1 MPLLEE
7 PPPAPSPPAV
17 SSLSP
22 SPDKLHPRTPSPG
35 TAVAPA
41 IRSGDSIDAREAA
54 SPALPHAFALA
65 SSGERSCRPESAAA
79 LNSSSCAPDSAAA
92 SCSEDVGGSGA
103 SALSTATLR
112 AALSDVAATR
122 RDPASAL
129 PYLVSS
135 PAASSCRSRSRSPP
149 GQIPVESKGRTGRE
163 RAAIQLPGPRTARE
177 EPNEPN
183 RDVAEPPPPVL
194 PLSSFDECAPLR
206 SAIACDSSRLPF
218 SSRATPQLA
227 TPPSL
232 PFSSS
237 SNAPSSTP
245 TSVRPDFASSK
256 PLPPLPTSRSTRV
269 ATPVQPWEL
278 VRMLEQSEVPGQRRK
293 APLLIDTRGLTAFL
307 GDEGRNCAFPTLL
320 CKRFSKG
327 NISNFALSSFITT
340 ELGKSLYTAMSLS
353 PSSSSARPIVVI
365 DDKLDSQMR
374 ESLNP
379 GAVLL
384 SVLERRNGGEGSGI
398 ICYLDQPLSQAA
410 KTEDAL
416 RRWVVLGESDD
427 ELVTLMSPSN
437 PTPHLPFS
445 SFPHGPTRLTAL
457 VPPPSLPSLP
467 VPSAPVAAPLPPVI
481 LPPLLSPR
489 ASHSTATRQ
498 RPPPP
503 KLRRIDTSENLL
515 AAYAK
520 PGTSSASVTSGV
532 AARRNRS
539 QSPAPRLHVNVQA
552 AQLGNAPVGGVMPV
566 SLHEMCHMQ
575 SKSPSA
581 MATRFREA
589 ELVLPPVSA
598 SRSTSRSSPFSSTHT
613 AALGASS
620 AGLDPAIRPR
630 TPDDPFD
637 SDVRPPFDPSII
649 LPGFLFLGQEPT
661 CPSDLDELERLGVK
675 QVLNLAVECED
686 KDDEVKTR
694 FGRYG
699 WLPMTDSV
707 EEKGVQ
713 ERLDEACRILA
724 DAQLQSKPVYVHC
737 RAGKSRSVTVVLAYL
752 VYRNHWS
759 LKRAYSY
766 VAERREGISP
776 NLGFMAELMAFEERH
791 HGIKSHG
798 VLGFKTGFMPDSDAL
813 PTHRF
818 QRSQT
823 AAASY
828 FTGSTRLPPGLSSDE
843 SAAGAS
849 PRSVPLFERTL
860 SDQGGTSSGLA
871 STLYTTSRAARAIRE
886 SMPPPSRVPEMTG
899 SAENEERGAT
909 LELTLRERGRSGGEV
924 ERNREVRGADGTW
937 VQARREARSETG
949 EIDRR

>member
-7 PPPAPSPPAV
+7 PPPAASPAPSPAAV

-22 SPDKLHPRTPSPG
+22 SPDKRHPRTPSPG
-35 TAVAPA
+35 TAGATA
-41 IRSGDSIDAREAA
+41 IRSGDSIDAPEAA
-54 SPALPHAFALA
+54 SPVLPHAFALA
-65 SSGERSCRPESAAA
+65 SSGGRSCRTESAAA
-79 LNSSSCAPDSAAA
+79 LNSSSRAPDSAAA
-92 SCSEDVGGSGA
+92 SCSEDDGGSGA
-103 SALSTATLR
+103 SALSTTTLR
-112 AALSDVAATR
+112 AALSHVAATR

-135 PAASSCRSRSRSPP
+135 GAASSCRSRSRSPP
-149 GQIPVESKGRTGRE
+149 GEIPVEPKGRTGRE
-163 RAAIQLPGPRTARE
+163 RAAHQFPGPRTATARE
-177 EPNEPN
+177 EPNEPI
-183 RDVAEPPPPVL
+183 RDVAEPPPGL
-194 PLSSFDECAPLR
+194 PLSSFDECPPLR
-206 SAIACDSSRLPF
+206 SAIACDSSRLSF

-232 PFSSS
+232 PVASS
-237 SNAPSSTP
+237 SNAPSST
-245 TSVRPDFASSK
+245 
-256 PLPPLPTSRSTRV
+256 
-269 ATPVQPWEL
+269 ATH
-278 VRMLEQSEVPGQRRK
+278 
-293 APLLIDTRGLTAFL
+293 
-307 GDEGRNCAFPTLL
+307 CAFPSLL

-327 NISNFALSSFITT
+327 NISHFALSSFITT

-365 DDKLDSQMR
+365 DDKLGARTR

-384 SVLERRNGGEGSGI
+384 SVLERKEGGEGSGT

-416 RRWVVLGESDD
+416 RRWVVFGESDD

-457 VPPPSLPSLP
+457 VPPPSLASRP

-552 AQLGNAPVGGVMPV
+552 AQLGNAPVGGVTPI

-589 ELVLPPVSA
+589 ELVPPPASA
-598 SRSTSRSSPFSSTHT
+598 SRSTSRSSPSSSTDT

-620 AGLDPAIRPR
+620 AALDPAIRPH
-630 TPDDPFD
+630 TLDDPFD
-637 SDVRPPFDPSII
+637 SDVRPPFDPSTI

-766 VAERREGISP
+766 VADRREGISP

-798 VLGFKTGFMPDSDAL
+798 VLGFKTGFMPDSDAH

-871 STLYTTSRAARAIRE
+871 STLYTTSRAARAISE
-886 SMPPPSRVPEMTG
+886 SMPPPSRVPEMT
-899 SAENEERGAT
+899 
-909 LELTLRERGRSGGEV
+909 
-924 ERNREVRGADGTW
+924 
-937 VQARREARSETG
+937 
-949 EIDRR
+949 